1 MVMRA
6 RTLLALTA
14 LAFTTGCASSSDV
27 ERLQAQIFDL
37 QDQVAQLKRSSSTEV
52 QQVNQKMA
60 KQTEELL
67 KSYADLT
74 ARVGEGDEKMQS
86 TVGQIEQTNYRLDRF
101 AQQLTQMQSELSAM
115 KATRPATAPPPV
127 TEAAPPLGGTPAG
140 GSVVVD
146 SGPADSVEDP
156 IEVYQSAYRDYQRGN
171 YDLARQGF
179 DDFAKANPQSDLAD
193 NAMYWIGETYFAQKK
208 QRDAIAKFDQVINEF
223 PKSDKVPAALLKKGL
238 AYIEMGEKAQ
248 GIVQLQYVIHE
259 HPTSREATLARQ
271 RLQAMGIETR

>member
-1 MVMRA
+1 MRVRA
-6 RTLLALTA
+6 LLAVTA
-14 LAFTTGCASSSDV
+14 LALATGCVSSSDV
-27 ERLQAQIFDL
+27 ERLQAQVFDL

-60 KQTEELL
+60 RQTEDLL

-74 ARVGEGDEKMQS
+74 ARVGEGDEKLQS
-86 TVGQIEQTNYRLDRF
+86 TVGQIEQTNYRLDRV
-101 AQQLTQMQSELSAM
+101 AQQLTQLQSELAAM
-115 KATRPATAPPPV
+115 RSSRGTMAPPPV
-127 TEAAPPLGGTPAG
+127 SEIAPPAGGTPAG
-140 GSVVVD
+140 GTVIVD
-146 SGPADSVEDP
+146 SEPSDDP

-179 DDFAKANPQSDLAD
+179 DDFVKVNPQSDLAD

-208 QRDAIAKFDQVINEF
+208 HRDAIAMFDRVINEYS
-223 PKSDKVPAALLKKGL
+223 KSDKVPSALLKKGL

-248 GIVQLQYVIHE
+248 GVVQLQYVIHE
-259 HPTSREATLARQ
+259 HPGSREATLARQ